1 MAKKAGIRLKTR
13 EEIDKMRR
21 AGRVVHRILKRC
33 RELCVPGVTTAEI
46 DQEAQRLIDEA
57 GGTGMFRGY
66 TAGGN
71 LPPFPS
77 TLCLSVN
84 EVVVHGIANDT
95 PIEDGDIVGVDCG
108 VQIDGWCG
116 DSATTILVGD
126 VAEDTRAMCEA
137 TQHVLQIAIENMRPG
152 RQWSQVARLMQNYAE
167 SNGYGVVRDFVGHGI
182 GQTMHEEPKVPNFVT
197 PEPAGLGRNGF
208 RGKLKRRA
216 AAASPG
222 ADFTLREGMTLAVE
236 PMCYLVEP
244 NRPTG
249 VVTLRDKW
257 TVVTHN
263 RRPAAHYEHTLAVTA
278 DGCEI
283 LTDGN

>member
-1 MAKKAGIRLKTR
+1 
-13 EEIDKMRR
+13 
-21 AGRVVHRILKRC
+21 RC

-95 PIEDGDIVGVDCG
+95 PIASGDIVGVDCG

-116 DSATTILVGD
+116 DSATTIEVGD
-126 VAEDTRAMCEA
+126 VPQDVAAMCA
-137 TQHVLQIAIENMRPG
+137 TTRHVLQIAIENIRPG
-152 RQWSQVARLMQNYAE
+152 RKWSQVARLMQNYAE

-197 PEPAGLGRNGF
+197 PEPPGMGRNGF
-208 RGKLKRRA
+208 RGKVKRRMSA
-216 AAASPG
+216 PAN
-222 ADFTLREGMTLAVE
+222 ADFVLREGMTLAVE

-244 NRPTG
+244 DRPTG

-278 DGCEI
+278 DGCET